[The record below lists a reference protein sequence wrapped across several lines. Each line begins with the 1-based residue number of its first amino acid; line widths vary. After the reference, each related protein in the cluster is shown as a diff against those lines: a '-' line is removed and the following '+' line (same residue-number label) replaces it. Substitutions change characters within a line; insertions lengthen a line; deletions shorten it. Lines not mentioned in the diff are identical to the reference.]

1 MPATRSPRASAPD
14 GDPRQAQA
22 GAGARAAA
30 EAVCAAASNPDEKAS
45 AMMKPARDGSAI
57 GRLSLITIGLVMLLA
72 GCERGNAEIG
82 PNPGG
87 GFYSPSNID
96 NGRVNP

>member
-1 MPATRSPRASAPD
+1 LVNIVKLMAIAI
-14 GDPRQAQA
+14 
-22 GAGARAAA
+22 
-30 EAVCAAASNPDEKAS
+30 CL
-45 AMMKPARDGSAI
+45 AM
-57 GRLSLITIGLVMLLA
+57 LVA

>member
-1 MPATRSPRASAPD
+1 
-14 GDPRQAQA
+14 
-22 GAGARAAA
+22 
-30 EAVCAAASNPDEKAS
+30 
-45 AMMKPARDGSAI
+45 MMKPARDGLAI
-57 GRLSLITIGLVMLLA
+57 GELSLITIGLVMLLA
-72 GCERGNAEIG
+72 GCERGNADIG

>member
-1 MPATRSPRASAPD
+1 MDRLALILACL
-14 GDPRQAQA
+14 
-22 GAGARAAA
+22 
-30 EAVCAAASNPDEKAS
+30 AVLLTGC
-45 AMMKPARDGSAI
+45 G
-57 GRLSLITIGLVMLLA
+57 GRLHGDAST
-72 GCERGNAEIG
+72 G